1 METTAIWS
9 ENVPSLDEQEQRY
22 LNLNIPPSFF
32 VDFRLMHSLSC
43 DFQHFSAL
51 ISDESLFFYFLHFSC
66 KVRAKRMMI
75 RITNSFDENII
86 FVRALKKVVSGT
98 AKQIMRKTEGEQ
110 ADTS

>member
-1 METTAIWS
+1 
-9 ENVPSLDEQEQRY
+9 
-22 LNLNIPPSFF
+22 
-32 VDFRLMHSLSC
+32 
-43 DFQHFSAL
+43 
-51 ISDESLFFYFLHFSC
+51 
-66 KVRAKRMMI
+66 MI